1 MDEINKVIEIIDSIK
16 TELNSLQELNEN
28 IKISNELYNDVL
40 VTINDSLLNFK
51 ILDNQLLDYKT
62 LERSHI
68 NIIKYKLTMI
78 ELEIEEIK
86 KIYKSST
93 EGICNFLCVG
103 KGVKFSELNDSI
115 NNTFKDILPL
125 LKDVNKLQHNVLGE
139 SVRIKNDL
147 FKYGW
152 LLSGINDINKS
163 KIDENTFKDNLFVKY
178 KQELKSCLGPLFNP
192 ESKTIQGYIS
202 ANIAIITDC
211 IDTISNTTDDPEYKK
226 DNKISI
232 HELNETNK
240 KYVLTN
246 CYDLEDIVM
255 TIFTSNRDK
264 YKDMYNI
271 KVKYE
276 DYMKGDKNIK
286 KEEEKIQEKK
296 LQKITESEDDDDE
309 DNELILKDYNN
320 YRELLKGG
328 TVSLDYNDS
337 SNTTLSNELKPKAEG
352 YGSDFPCRL
361 IKKYKINK
369 EETTSEK
376 ILLIINAEDQ
386 NWGGTGH
393 INVRYT
399 LNSNKTDIGFFIN
412 REKVQDEIYN
422 LGIKELKDEI
432 NNHYLIEFNKKDLKD
447 GDNILTF
454 YLFCPIWNGSIG
466 YVKSIK
472 VNKGV
477 KIHKIN

>member
-16 TELNSLQELNEN
+16 EELNSLQELNEN

-51 ILDNQLLDYKT
+51 ILDNKLLEYKS
-62 LERSHI
+62 LEKSHI
-68 NIIKYKLTMI
+68 NIIKYKLKMI
-78 ELEIEEIK
+78 QLEIDEIK
-86 KIYKSST
+86 KIYKSSK
-93 EGICNFLCVG
+93 EGVCNFLCTG
-103 KGVKFSELNDSI
+103 KGIKFSELNDNI

-139 SVRIKNDL
+139 TVRIKNDL

-163 KIDENTFKDNLFVKY
+163 KIDENTFKDNLFIKY
-178 KQELKSCLGPLFNP
+178 KQELKLSLGSSFNP
-192 ESKTIQGYIS
+192 DSIAIQGYIS

-211 IDTISNTTDDPEYKK
+211 IDTIYNTTEDPKYKK

-264 YKDMYNI
+264 YENMYNI

-276 DYMKGDKNIK
+276 EYMKEDKNIK
-286 KEEEKIQEKK
+286 KEEEKIQEKTS
-296 LQKITESEDDDDE
+296 QKIIESEDDDD
-309 DNELILKDYNN
+309 DNESILKN
-320 YRELLKGG
+320 YDNYKEILREII
-328 TVSLDYNDS
+328 SLDYNDS
-337 SNTTLSNELKPKAEG
+337 SNKTLSDDLRPKAEG
-352 YGSDFPCRL
+352 YGSDFPCCL

-369 EETTSEK
+369 EETKSEK

-399 LNSNKTDIGFFIN
+399 LNGDKSDIGFFIN

-422 LGIKELKDEI
+422 LGIKELENV
-432 NNHYLIEFNKKDLKD
+432 NNNYYLLEFYKKDLKD

-454 YLFCPIWNGSIG
+454 YLFCPKWNGSVG

-472 VNKGV
+472 VNKKV
-477 KIHKIN
+477 KINGIN